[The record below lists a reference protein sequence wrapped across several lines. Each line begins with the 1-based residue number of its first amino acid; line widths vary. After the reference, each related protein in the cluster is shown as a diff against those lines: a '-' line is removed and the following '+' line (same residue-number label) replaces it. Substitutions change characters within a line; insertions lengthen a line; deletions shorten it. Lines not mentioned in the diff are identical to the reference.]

1 MKDINILKLTGTIY
15 GEPKFGTG
23 KSGTWAS
30 AKLKVQ
36 GDKYYQILP
45 LSAYGAAGDALSKMK
60 KDMQVHV
67 EGEFE
72 QAYQKPDSKEFPRY
86 QAKVIYISEL
96 NQRDFNP
103 EIGDDDI
110 SF

>member
-1 MKDINILKLTGTIY
+1 MKDLNMLKLTGTIY
-15 GEPKFGTG
+15 GDPKSGQG

-45 LSAYGAAGDALSKMK
+45 LSAYGAAGDVLAQYK
-60 KDMQVHV
+60 KDDRVMV

-86 QAKVIYISEL
+86 QMKVTYISPASDRG
-96 NQRDFNP
+96 NNP
-103 EIGDDDI
+103 EIDDQDI
-110 SF
+110 NF

>member
-1 MKDINILKLTGTIY
+1 MKDINVLKLTGTIY
-15 GEPKFGTG
+15 GDPKSGQG

-67 EGEFE
+67 EGELE

-86 QAKVIYISEL
+86 QAKVIYIAEMNDRGEDPEVTEL
-96 NQRDFNP
+96 DF
-103 EIGDDDI
+103 
-110 SF
+110 